1 MIGRKQK
8 RGSEIGSVYGRR
20 KSRATPDSKQITW
33 NYQSKGWKKANEND
47 FNIECVDQFWFSK
60 IDLF

>member
-47 FNIECVDQFWFSK
+47 FNIECVDQF
-60 IDLF
+60 